1 VDKIT
6 VARVGDSKPSF
17 TLSVEAAAT
26 ITVPAGGLVLAVGT
40 NAAADNQQE
49 IVSALE
55 AAREKMREAQYPN
68 GPLAVTYVT
77 GNVPHSTL
85 DAAANAA
92 AIPALTE
99 DDYVIAFDT
108 GFFAGGS
115 GTVIGNQ
122 FRRAAERY
130 LELVLKAA

>member
-1 VDKIT
+1 
-6 VARVGDSKPSF
+6 
-17 TLSVEAAAT
+17 
-26 ITVPAGGLVLAVGT
+26 LVLAVGT